1 MKLVILA
8 GGLGTR
14 FSEETMTK
22 PKPMIT
28 ILNKPII
35 WFIMKHYSYYG
46 IKDFIICGGYKIN
59 YIKKYF
65 VSKSTTHKSIYV
77 NKKKNSWN
85 FFFKKENWNINLINT
100 GLSTM
105 TGGRIIKIKK
115 FLGKD
120 EIFCLTYGDGI
131 SDVNIKKLIKFHKQ
145 NKTYASVLAVKPPPR
160 FGSLEIKN
168 NKVINFSEKNKN
180 MQNHING
187 GFFVLSNKIFKLIK
201 KSSDVFEQAPLKTL
215 AKNKQLSSFIH
226 KGMWMAMD
234 TLRDK
239 INIEKYMKSKNKSK
253 IWK

>member
-65 VSKSTTHKSIYV
+65 QSKSTIHKPIYR
-77 NKKKNSWN
+77 NKRKVGWN
-85 FFFKKENWNINLINT
+85 FFYKRENWNVDLIDT
-100 GLSTM
+100 GLRTM
-105 TGGRIIKIKK
+105 TGGRINKIKE
-115 FLGKD
+115 FLKS
-120 EIFCLTYGDGI
+120 ENIFCLTYGDGI
-131 SDVNIKKLIKFHKQ
+131 SDVNIKKLIEFHKN
-145 NKTYASVLAVKPPPR
+145 NKTDATILAVKPPPR
-160 FGSLEIKN
+160 FGSLEIKG
-168 NKVINFSEKNKN
+168 NKVINFSEKNIN
-180 MQNHING
+180 MESYING
-187 GFFVLSNKIFKLIK
+187 GFLVLSNKILKLIK
-201 KSSDVFEQAPLKTL
+201 KSSDVFEKTTLKTL
-215 AKNKQLSSFIH
+215 AKNRQLSSFIY
-226 KGMWMAMD
+226 KGLWMAMD

-253 IWK
+253 IWL

>member
-65 VSKSTTHKSIYV
+65 QSNSLTHKSIYI
-77 NKKKNSWN
+77 NKRKVGWN
-85 FFFKKENWNINLINT
+85 FFYKKEEWNINLINT
-100 GLSTM
+100 GLKTM
-105 TGGRIIKIKK
+105 TGGRINKIKK
-115 FLGKD
+115 LLQKED
-120 EIFCLTYGDGI
+120 IFCLTYGDGI
-131 SDVNIKKLIKFHKQ
+131 SDVNINQLIKFHKK
-145 NKTYASVLAVKPPPR
+145 NKTEATILAVKPPPR
-160 FGSLEIKN
+160 FGSLEISG
-168 NKVINFSEKNKN
+168 NKVINFSEKNIN
-180 MQNHING
+180 LESYING
-187 GFFVLSNKIFKLIK
+187 GFFVLSNKILKLIN
-201 KSSDVFEQAPLKTL
+201 KSSDIFEHTPLKTL
-215 AKNKQLSSFIH
+215 AKNKQLSSFVY
-226 KGMWMAMD
+226 KGLWMAMD

-253 IWK
+253 IWL

>member
-65 VSKSTTHKSIYV
+65 QSKFTIHKPIYR
-77 NKKKNSWN
+77 NKRKVGWN
-85 FFFKKENWNINLINT
+85 FFYKRENWNVDLIDT
-100 GLSTM
+100 GLRTM
-105 TGGRIIKIKK
+105 TGGRINKIKE
-115 FLGKD
+115 FLKS
-120 EIFCLTYGDGI
+120 ENIFCLTYGDGI
-131 SDVNIKKLIKFHKQ
+131 SDVNIKKLIEFHKN
-145 NKTYASVLAVKPPPR
+145 NKTDATILAVKPPPR
-160 FGSLEIKN
+160 FGSLEIKG
-168 NKVINFSEKNKN
+168 NKVINFSEKNIN
-180 MQNHING
+180 MESYING
-187 GFFVLSNKIFKLIK
+187 GFLVLSNKILKLIK
-201 KSSDVFEQAPLKTL
+201 KSSDVFEKTTLKTL
-215 AKNKQLSSFIH
+215 AKNRQLSSFIY
-226 KGMWMAMD
+226 KGLWMAMD

-253 IWK
+253 IWL